1 MRGQPNNHGNR
12 GFPHQPQPVAV
23 PVIKI
28 DPAKFPL
35 AKLEELDQL
44 TDADQRRT
52 FVGNVIYHP
61 IEAAYG

>member
-1 MRGQPNNHGNR
+1 M
-12 GFPHQPQPVAV
+12 AV

-35 AKLEELDQL
+35 AKPEELDQL
-44 TDADQRRT
+44 TDVDQRRT